1 MKVGFYQFR
10 PLFGNPI
17 QNCKKIIAALKDGK
31 DKADIKAKAEMGKIT
46 EGLNLPAG
54 MKLPF

>member
-1 MKVGFYQFR
+1 MPNDKEIVED
-10 PLFGNPI
+10 LI
-17 QNCKKIIAALKDGK
+17 LAALKDGK
-31 DKADIKAKAEMGKIT
+31 DKADLKAKAEMGKIT